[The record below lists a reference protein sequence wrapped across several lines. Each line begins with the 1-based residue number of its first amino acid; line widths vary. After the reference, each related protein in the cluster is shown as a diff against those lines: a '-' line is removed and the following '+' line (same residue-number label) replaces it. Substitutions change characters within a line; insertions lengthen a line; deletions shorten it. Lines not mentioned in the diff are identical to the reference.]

1 MLMLSGPMELFVL
14 LDLMAS
20 KTCMENI
27 VMLDGWRFF
36 VCLSM
41 SLFSCEVEYFV
52 ACTNCLLKAVA
63 ELESCLKESIW
74 CSRVCVC
81 CVCDPSSH
89 SVSLSRCVIC
99 VVIFSW

>member
-1 MLMLSGPMELFVL
+1 MLMLSGPVELFVL

-20 KTCMENI
+20 KTCMEDI

-63 ELESCLKESIW
+63 IWMLEVFSLLLKLIVLFDCCLGELFESECMVFQSMCVLCL
-74 CSRVCVC
+74 
-81 CVCDPSSH
+81 
-89 SVSLSRCVIC
+89 
-99 VVIFSW
+99 